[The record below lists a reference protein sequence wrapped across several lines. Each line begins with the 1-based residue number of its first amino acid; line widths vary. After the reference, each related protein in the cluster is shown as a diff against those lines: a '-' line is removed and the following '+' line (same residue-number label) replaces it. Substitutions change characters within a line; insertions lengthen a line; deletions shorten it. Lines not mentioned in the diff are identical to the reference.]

1 MRGQSV
7 FLASQLVVNQ
17 SESGAVVI
25 MHAGVEEDG
34 EPRAGSLLLDFLG
47 ILVDLDSDCLEQF
60 D

>member
-1 MRGQSV
+1 
-7 FLASQLVVNQ
+7 
-17 SESGAVVI
+17 